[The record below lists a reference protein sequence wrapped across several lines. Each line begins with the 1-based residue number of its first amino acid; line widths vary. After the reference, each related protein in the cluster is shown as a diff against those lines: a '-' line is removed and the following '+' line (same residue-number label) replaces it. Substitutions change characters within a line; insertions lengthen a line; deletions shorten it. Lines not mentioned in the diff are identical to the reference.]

1 MSDRSEETPA
11 PPPLP
16 AAPPI
21 AAFGLPQRRK
31 NAFVSRMR
39 TIGDNKAIVVKIAE
53 CQVLSVKPLV
63 SSSDLAQDGGGGGG
77 AASGYLMK
85 VLLPA
90 DSPATQRMIAL
101 DSAAE
106 NAGAEKNSAWFS
118 NNLTPDDMR
127 AMFRASIGA
136 SPDGGGGGSLL
147 ATVLVSDVKEPRPL
161 TLDGVHLD
169 GSEALAAM
177 SAGAS
182 DRATLRSCQATCVLE
197 AQGLYFYARRFGV
210 RWCLRSLSLTS
221 QAEIAAEASAA
232 AALTA
237 DERRTIE
244 ATWAAE
250 VAAFGAR
257 MDAAAAALSKRKS
270 EAAELLAA
278 AVALPAKAERERNAT
293 LDALRR
299 DLYCSGPPG
308 APVPPGPPGPA
319 GPGA

>member
-1 MSDRSEETPA
+1 MSDRPEETPA
-11 PPPLP
+11 PAPVP

-53 CQVLSVKPLV
+53 CQVLSVKPLM
-63 SSSDLAQDGGGGGG
+63 SSSDLAQDGGAGGG

-101 DSAAE
+101 DSSAE

-136 SPDGGGGGSLL
+136 SPDGGSGGGGAGSLL

-221 QAEIAAEASAA
+221 QAEIAAEASAS
-232 AALTA
+232 AALTT
-237 DERRTIE
+237 DERLTIE
-244 ATWAAE
+244 ANWAAE

-257 MDAAAAALSKRKS
+257 MDAAAAALSKRKA

-278 AVALPAKAERERNAT
+278 AVALPAKAEREWNAT

-299 DLYCSGPPG
+299 DLYCSGP
-308 APVPPGPPGPA
+308 APPGPA
-319 GPGA
+319 GA

>member
-1 MSDRSEETPA
+1 MSDRPEENPVPA
-11 PPPLP
+11 AAP

-53 CQVLSVKPLV
+53 CQVLSVKPLM
-63 SSSDLAQDGGGGGG
+63 SSSDLAQDGGGGAG

-136 SPDGGGGGSLL
+136 SPDGGAGGGGSLL

-221 QAEIAAEASAA
+221 QAEIAAEASAS
-232 AALTA
+232 AALTT
-237 DERRTIE
+237 DERLTIE
-244 ATWAAE
+244 ANWAAE

-278 AVALPAKAERERNAT
+278 AVALPAKAEREWNAT

-299 DLYCSGPPG
+299 DLYCSGPAG
-308 APVPPGPPGPA
+308 APAPPGPA
-319 GPGA
+319 GA

>member
-1 MSDRSEETPA
+1 MPDNPTEPPA
-11 PPPLP
+11 P
-16 AAPPI
+16 AAAASQPPI

-39 TIGDNKAIVVKIAE
+39 TIGDNKAIIVKIAE

-63 SSSDLAQDGGGGGG
+63 SSSDLAQDGGGAG
-77 AASGYLMK
+77 SGYLMK

-90 DSPATQRMIAL
+90 DSPATQHMIAL
-101 DSAAE
+101 DAAAE
-106 NAGAEKNSAWFS
+106 NAGAEKNAAWFS

-136 SPDGGGGGSLL
+136 SPDGGGGALL

-177 SAGAS
+177 SASAS
-182 DRATLRSCQATCVLE
+182 DRAALRSCQATCVLE

-210 RWCLRSLSLTS
+210 RWCLRSLALTS
-221 QAEIAAEASAA
+221 QAEIAAEASAS

-278 AVALPAKAERERNAT
+278 AVALPANAEREWNAI

-299 DLYCSGPPG
+299 DLYCSGPAPPAPG
-308 APVPPGPPGPA
+308 LA
-319 GPGA
+319 GA

>member
-1 MSDRSEETPA
+1 MSDRSEETPVPA
-11 PPPLP
+11 PLP

-63 SSSDLAQDGGGGGG
+63 SSSDLAQDGAG

-136 SPDGGGGGSLL
+136 SPDGGGSLL

-161 TLDGVHLD
+161 TLDGVHMD

-210 RWCLRSLSLTS
+210 RWCLRSLALTS

-257 MDAAAAALSKRKS
+257 MDAAAAALSKRKA

-278 AVALPAKAERERNAT
+278 AVALPAKAEREWNAT

-299 DLYCSGPPG
+299 DLYCSGPAG
-308 APVPPGPPGPA
+308 APAPPGPA
-319 GPGA
+319 GA

>member
-1 MSDRSEETPA
+1 MSDRPEETPV
-11 PPPLP
+11 PPPVP

-53 CQVLSVKPLV
+53 CQVLSVKPLM
-63 SSSDLAQDGGGGGG
+63 SSSDLAQDGGAGGG

-106 NAGAEKNSAWFS
+106 NAGAEKNAAWFS

-136 SPDGGGGGSLL
+136 SPDGGAGAGSLL

-210 RWCLRSLSLTS
+210 RWCLRSLALTS
-221 QAEIAAEASAA
+221 QAEIAAEASAS
-232 AALTA
+232 AALTT
-237 DERRTIE
+237 DERLTIE
-244 ATWAAE
+244 ANWAAE

-257 MDAAAAALSKRKS
+257 MDAAAAALSKRKA

-278 AVALPAKAERERNAT
+278 AVALPAKAEREWNAT

-299 DLYCSGPPG
+299 DLYCSGPP
-308 APVPPGPPGPA
+308 APAPPGPA
-319 GPGA
+319 GPAGA